1 MKKSLTYIVSK
12 LTLWLKSI
20 LKLLK
25 RYFLLLNS
33 KKRYTIPF
41 YALVGFFLFVLL
53 LIKISGDSEFNNPL
67 TNKLINDVTKINPI
81 QVNKIIQP
89 KTEKEIINAIKS
101 TTGAISIGGGKFSM
115 GGQTAYENSLHI
127 DMRSFNKLI
136 NLDTVNKQ
144 ITVQSGMIW
153 RDLQKII
160 DPHNFSVKIMQT
172 YANFTVGGSIS
183 VNCHGR
189 YIGHGPI
196 ISSVLEIKIIT
207 ANGDRITAN
216 RHSNSEIFNAAIGGY
231 GGIGIITQATLQLVD
246 NMKVERQ
253 TNKVSVNNFNDFFN
267 DSIRNNKNIVFQN
280 GDLYPPHYDK
290 INNVSWKKTNKD
302 LTDEKRIT
310 SENETYWIEP
320 KLVEVV
326 SWGDFGKWFRRSI
339 IDPYIYSSDKVVW
352 RNREASYD
360 VKELEPSSRESDT
373 YVLQEY
379 FIPVNNIKVF
389 IPKMKAIYDKY
400 NVNVI
405 NISLRHAFPD
415 DESYLS
421 WAKEEVF
428 AFVVYYK
435 QGTDDKSKKIVH
447 DWTNEMTE
455 AILSVNGS
463 WYLPYQ
469 PHASISQ
476 FKKSYPNSDKYF
488 KLKTKL
494 DSSNRFNNQLLDKY
508 NPYTLKQIEKEKNN
522 ISGYSRPE
530 EQTILT
536 IPEWYLVYNPKEFA
550 DYLEEGKNPSDFPYY
565 ASINEYWKL
574 YDRSIKLVSEAYPE
588 NEEYTTMLN
597 VIGVSITMEYAFKII
612 YENTIGK
619 LFGLFANNK
628 ISEQEKTI
636 IKAHRAYSDFIY
648 NTAWYEFEFMPWI
661 KKVWNSSDES
671 NASFLRKYERTIF
684 FTIEFSFKAFYAQL
698 IEWAAT
704 ASYEAPTTDIYLLI
718 SSNDKSLSLHNN
730 IKTIKAQDEKQ
741 IISIPRW
748 GEFTKTLIEISNK
761 NIIIHDIGGNDEI
774 AVSIITN
781 KDVDL
786 EFDGFS
792 SLYESSIV
800 SKKDLKRIVYFL
812 PVNKLIPFIQYSKKN
827 NFIIEHI
834 YDY

>member
-1 MKKSLTYIVSK
+1 MKKLLIYIVSK
-12 LTLWLKSI
+12 LTLLFKSI
-20 LKLLK
+20 LRLLK
-25 RYFLLLNS
+25 CFFLLLNS
-33 KKRYTIPF
+33 KKRYAFPF
-41 YALVGFFLFVLL
+41 YSLVSFFLFVIL
-53 LIKISGDSEFNNPL
+53 LIKISGDSNFNKVL
-67 TNKLINDVTKINPI
+67 TNKLINDITKINPI
-81 QVNKIIQP
+81 QVNKIIHP
-89 KTEKEIINAIKS
+89 KSEKEIIHAIKS
-101 TTGAISIGGGKFSM
+101 TTGPISIGGGKFSM

-127 DMRSFNKLI
+127 DMRSFNRLI
-136 NLDTVNKQ
+136 NLDTENKQ
-144 ITVQSGMIW
+144 ITIQSGMTW

-160 DPHNFSVKIMQT
+160 DPHDLAVKIMQT
-172 YANFTVGGSIS
+172 YANFTVGGSLS

-189 YIGHGPI
+189 YIGHGSI

-207 ANGDRITAN
+207 ANGERITAN
-216 RHSNSEIFNAAIGGY
+216 RNTNSEIFKAAIGGY

-246 NMKVERQ
+246 NVKVERQ
-253 TNKVSVNNFNDFFN
+253 TNKVSVNNFNNFFN

-290 INNVSWKKTNKD
+290 INNVSWKKTNKN

-320 KLVEVV
+320 RLVEVV
-326 SWGDFGKWFRRSI
+326 SWGNFGKWFRRSI

-360 VKELEPSSRESDT
+360 VKELEPSSRKSDT

-379 FIPVNNIKVF
+379 FIPTNNINVF

-435 QGTDDKSKKIVH
+435 QGTDNKSKKIVH

-476 FKKSYPNSDKYF
+476 FKKGYPNAEKYF
-488 KLKTKL
+488 NLKAKL
-494 DSSNRFNNQLLDKY
+494 DTANRFNNQLLDKY

-522 ISGYSRPE
+522 INDYNRSE

-565 ASINEYWKL
+565 ASIDEYWKL
-574 YDRSIKLVSEAYPE
+574 YDRSIKLVSEGYPK

-648 NTAWYEFEFMPWI
+648 NTAWYEFEFIPWI
-661 KKVWNSSDES
+661 KKVWISSDQS
-671 NASFLRKYERTIF
+671 NASFLRKWERTIF

-704 ASYEAPTTDIYLLI
+704 ASYDAPTTDIYLLI
-718 SSNDKSLSLHNN
+718 SSNENSLSLHNN
-730 IKTIKAQDEKQ
+730 IKTIKIQNEKQ

-761 NIIIHDIGGNDEI
+761 NIIIHNISGNDEI

-786 EFDGFS
+786 EFNGFS
-792 SLYESSIV
+792 ALYESRIV
-800 SKKDLKRIVYFL
+800 SQKDLKRIVYFL

-827 NFIIEHI
+827 NFVIEHI

>member
-302 LTDEKRIT
+302 LTDEKG
-310 SENETYWIEP
+310 
-320 KLVEVV
+320 L
-326 SWGDFGKWFRRSI
+326 
-339 IDPYIYSSDKVVW
+339 
-352 RNREASYD
+352 
-360 VKELEPSSRESDT
+360 
-373 YVLQEY
+373 LQ
-379 FIPVNNIKVF
+379 
-389 IPKMKAIYDKY
+389 KMK
-400 NVNVI
+400 
-405 NISLRHAFPD
+405 
-415 DESYLS
+415 
-421 WAKEEVF
+421 
-428 AFVVYYK
+428 
-435 QGTDDKSKKIVH
+435 
-447 DWTNEMTE
+447 
-455 AILSVNGS
+455 
-463 WYLPYQ
+463 
-469 PHASISQ
+469 
-476 FKKSYPNSDKYF
+476 
-488 KLKTKL
+488 
-494 DSSNRFNNQLLDKY
+494 
-508 NPYTLKQIEKEKNN
+508 
-522 ISGYSRPE
+522 
-530 EQTILT
+530 LT
-536 IPEWYLVYNPKEFA
+536 
-550 DYLEEGKNPSDFPYY
+550 G
-565 ASINEYWKL
+565 
-574 YDRSIKLVSEAYPE
+574 
-588 NEEYTTMLN
+588 
-597 VIGVSITMEYAFKII
+597 
-612 YENTIGK
+612 
-619 LFGLFANNK
+619 
-628 ISEQEKTI
+628 
-636 IKAHRAYSDFIY
+636 
-648 NTAWYEFEFMPWI
+648 
-661 KKVWNSSDES
+661 
-671 NASFLRKYERTIF
+671 
-684 FTIEFSFKAFYAQL
+684 
-698 IEWAAT
+698 
-704 ASYEAPTTDIYLLI
+704 
-718 SSNDKSLSLHNN
+718 
-730 IKTIKAQDEKQ
+730 
-741 IISIPRW
+741 
-748 GEFTKTLIEISNK
+748 
-761 NIIIHDIGGNDEI
+761 
-774 AVSIITN
+774 
-781 KDVDL
+781 
-786 EFDGFS
+786 
-792 SLYESSIV
+792 
-800 SKKDLKRIVYFL
+800 
-812 PVNKLIPFIQYSKKN
+812 
-827 NFIIEHI
+827 
-834 YDY
+834 